1 MPEDNRITNEVV
13 DFYMPRGIGLTV
25 PFWRINKDVCE
36 YSLNKGYP
44 MIIWSIDN
52 KKECL
57 KECKIGRFE
66 FLELIVLCYERERTK
81 F

>member
-1 MPEDNRITNEVV
+1 MKLLIFTCPEASDGHPLDRI
-13 DFYMPRGIGLTV
+13 D
-25 PFWRINKDVCE
+25 KDVCE

-57 KECKIGRFE
+57 KECKSWT
-66 FLELIVLCYERERTK
+66 V
-81 F
+81 